1 MTNEEKLL
9 AITDILKMHNRP
21 HGGGIS
27 DDMAIS
33 AIKVILYEPG
43 DELPEG
49 CIIGD
54 DGKIWR
60 TYKT

>member
-9 AITDILKMHNRP
+9 AITEVLKKHNHP
-21 HGGGIS
+21 HGIGIS
-27 DDMAIS
+27 DDMAIA
-33 AIKVILYEPG
+33 AIKSILYEP

-54 DGKIWR
+54 DGEIWR

>member
-9 AITDILKMHNRP
+9 AITDILKKHNHP
-21 HGGGIS
+21 HGIGIS
-27 DDMAIS
+27 DDMAIA
-33 AIKVILYEPG
+33 AIKAILHEH

-54 DGKIWR
+54 DGEIWR

>member
-1 MTNEEKLL
+1 MMTNEEKLL
-9 AITDILKMHNRP
+9 AITEVLKAHNRP
-21 HGGGIS
+21 YGGGIS
-27 DDMAIS
+27 DDTAIE
-33 AIKVILYEPG
+33 AIKAILCDP

-54 DGKIWR
+54 DGEIWR